1 MPISTPNPSDW
12 VVALARSIEEQYNRD
27 GRKAFPYADC
37 FELQRRFP
45 DLTDG
50 MIPSLDEF
58 CMFIAGYSCGATRL
72 GRRTRAELRGAIPK
86 LKLSF
91 FDVYPQYKPLA
102 EAMIQFRDLSAEL
115 AWADRSRHDLVIVME
130 HVLVAE
136 DSTTTDH

>member
-1 MPISTPNPSDW
+1 MPMSTPNPSDS
-12 VVALARSIEEQYNRD
+12 VVALARSIEERYNRD

-37 FELQRRFP
+37 FELQRGFP

-58 CMFIAGYSCGATRL
+58 CMFIAGYSCGASRL
-72 GRRTRAELRGAIPK
+72 GGRTRAELRGAIPK

-91 FDVYPQYKPLA
+91 FDVCPQYKPLA
-102 EAMIQFRDLSAEL
+102 EAMSQFKDLSAEL
-115 AWADRSRHDLVIVME
+115 AWADGSRRDLVIVME
-130 HVLVAE
+130 HVLAAE